1 MTSSVMQ
8 SFFKV
13 RYTRGSLLLKHAP
26 DARSR
31 VSTPTSTH
39 EGHEGAEWWIHP
51 IRAWELKNKPIWLAN
66 WGHVMSR
73 KANFSTH
80 EGACSWNRLVQQLC
94 PWSLLPHIKPV
105 WCEGVK
111 LGSKSFVAQHIF
123 FLKIVGADEE
133 ALLRERFA
141 GACCGS
147 NLPCV
152 YCPLHYYW
160 KVTVACPIKS

>member
-26 DARSR
+26 ETCSR

-39 EGHEGAEWWIHP
+39 EGREGAEWWNHP
-51 IRAWELKNKPIWLAN
+51 IRAWELTTELAPETD
-66 WGHVMSR
+66 S
-73 KANFSTH
+73 
-80 EGACSWNRLVQQLC
+80 QQLC

-105 WCEGVK
+105 WCEEVK

-123 FLKIVGADEE
+123 LLKIVGADEK
-133 ALLRERFA
+133 ALLRERVT

-152 YCPLHYYW
+152 YRPLHYYW